1 MKLRLALV
9 LFLCSLAFAQSKKP
23 VNLPN
28 SKVLLT
34 PVPGNP
40 QASIGSLPAA
50 VALSPDGRYL
60 AILDAGFG
68 TWSNHM
74 HQGIAVLDLES
85 NEVSFF
91 PDSRL
96 PEKARQ
102 TYFLGLAFSR
112 DGAHLYASFGSLTDP
127 QAKRPG
133 STGNGIAVYRFDSK
147 IVMARACWMFRSR
160 PSGANQNAS
169 GTRTDA
175 MRPAS

>member
-85 NEVSFF
+85 NEVSFS
-91 PDSRL
+91 PI
-96 PEKARQ
+96 P
-102 TYFLGLAFSR
+102 
-112 DGAHLYASFGSLTDP
+112 ASLRKP
-127 QAKRPG
+127 AKRTSLDSPSAATART
-133 STGNGIAVYRFDSK
+133 STLPLVL
-147 IVMARACWMFRSR
+147 
-160 PSGANQNAS
+160 
-169 GTRTDA
+169 
-175 MRPAS
+175 